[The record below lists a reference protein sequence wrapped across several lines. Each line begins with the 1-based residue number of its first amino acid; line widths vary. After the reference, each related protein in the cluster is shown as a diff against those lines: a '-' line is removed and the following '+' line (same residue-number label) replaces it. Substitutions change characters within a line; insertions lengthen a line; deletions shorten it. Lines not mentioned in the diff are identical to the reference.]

1 MLWHEEKTQNVM
13 RNYYFFAN
21 RDFVAVYLC
30 FLMLF
35 VHLIVMLLDLR
46 NLPLLI
52 TGWKKPFEKVLK

>member
-35 VHLIVMLLDLR
+35 VHLIVMLLDLSKEFTSAYYW
-46 NLPLLI
+46 LEE
-52 TGWKKPFEKVLK
+52 TF

>member
-1 MLWHEEKTQNVM
+1 M

-35 VHLIVMLLDLR
+35 VHLTVMLLDLSKEFTSAYYW
-46 NLPLLI
+46 LEE
-52 TGWKKPFEKVLK
+52 TF